1 VRDFVGKLLRYGVT
15 GGIAAVVDAGGFVLL
30 VNAKLSIVVASCLS
44 FCVAALVN
52 YNLTS
57 RFVFDREAT
66 VRGFAPFMA
75 AALIGLTV
83 NIGVTLMG
91 VFAVGLPP
99 LAAKLMGIGIA
110 FIVNFLIN
118 LRIVFHTRSWSKL
131 ERLLMRLADCIR
143 S

>member
-1 VRDFVGKLLRYGVT
+1 VRDFLRRLLQYGVT

-44 FCVAALVN
+44 FCIAALVN

-66 VRGFAPFMA
+66 VRGFNLFMA

-83 NIGVTLMG
+83 NIGVTLVG

-99 LAAKLMGIGIA
+99 LAAKLMGTGIA
-110 FIVNFLIN
+110 FMVNFLIN
-118 LRIVFHTRSWSKL
+118 LRFVFHTRP
-131 ERLLMRLADCIR
+131 
-143 S
+143 

>member
-1 VRDFVGKLLRYGVT
+1 MRDFVWRFLQYGLT

-44 FCVAALVN
+44 FCIAALVN

-57 RFVFDREAT
+57 QFVFDREAT
-66 VRGFAPFMA
+66 VRGFASFLI

-83 NIGVTLMG
+83 NIGVTFMG
-91 VFAVGLPP
+91 VFMMGLPP
-99 LAAKLMGIGIA
+99 LAAKLMGIAIA

-118 LRIVFHTRSWSKL
+118 LRIVFHTKR
-131 ERLLMRLADCIR
+131 
-143 S
+143 

>member
-1 VRDFVGKLLRYGVT
+1 MRGFVWRLLQYGVN

-44 FCVAALVN
+44 FCIAAFVN

-57 RFVFDREAT
+57 QFVFDREAT
-66 VRGFAPFMA
+66 VRGFASFLV

-83 NIGVTLMG
+83 NIGVTFMG
-91 VFAVGLPP
+91 VFMMGLPP
-99 LAAKLMGIGIA
+99 LAAKLMGIAIA

-118 LRIVFHTRSWSKL
+118 LRIVFHTKR
-131 ERLLMRLADCIR
+131 
-143 S
+143 

>member
-1 VRDFVGKLLRYGVT
+1 VRDFVRRLLQYGVT

-44 FCVAALVN
+44 FCIAALVN

-66 VRGFAPFMA
+66 MRGFTLFMA

-91 VFAVGLPP
+91 VYAVGLPP
-99 LAAKLMGIGIA
+99 LVAKLMGIGIA
-110 FIVNFLIN
+110 FMVNFLIN
-118 LRIVFHTRSWSKL
+118 LRFIFHTRP
-131 ERLLMRLADCIR
+131 
-143 S
+143 